1 MGTVYPLA
9 VPAPPVEAA
18 DLPAHAPGTGYAP
31 PMARAARKSPS
42 APAPLRAE
50 AGIEPLLHASC
61 VKAGAAAALQVAL
74 DRLPLLRPML
84 PRAITNAARGDAPER
99 IQRLLVKEIYA
110 RYHVRPAGWEIE
122 GILAVAQTQ
131 SVLTPLA
138 TQEGLKGLMRAWV
151 PDSVSSPLIRFTPLE
166 PLVMAT
172 AKAIA
177 ATWAAGR
184 YADSVCRLRRAGAD
198 WLPAPLAEA
207 MNLAPAKLRRWSTEA
222 LTLAL
227 PPLRLATRW
236 GLRAAEAATPALLRA
251 VVAAPAPVP
260 RGRAKQASRTPAQTD
275 ATKIARPKPGDP
287 GPARRGRTTQ

>member
-1 MGTVYPLA
+1 
-9 VPAPPVEAA
+9 
-18 DLPAHAPGTGYAP
+18 
-31 PMARAARKSPS
+31 MARVVSKSLP

-50 AGIEPLLHASC
+50 AGIEPMLHASC

-74 DRLPLLRPML
+74 DRMPLLKPML

-131 SVLTPLA
+131 SVMTPLA

-151 PDSVSSPLIRFTPLE
+151 PDALSSPLIRFTPLE
-166 PLVMAT
+166 PLVTAT

-198 WLPAPLAEA
+198 WLPAPLADA
-207 MNLAPAKLRRWSTEA
+207 LNLAPAKLRRWSTEA

-236 GLRAAEAATPALLRA
+236 GLRAAEAATPSLFRTATPKPSMT
-251 VVAAPAPVP
+251 PAPKPTSKPAP
-260 RGRAKQASRTPAQTD
+260 RPSAK
-275 ATKIARPKPGDP
+275 KIARPKPGVP
-287 GPARRGRTTQ
+287 VVAARRRRPQ